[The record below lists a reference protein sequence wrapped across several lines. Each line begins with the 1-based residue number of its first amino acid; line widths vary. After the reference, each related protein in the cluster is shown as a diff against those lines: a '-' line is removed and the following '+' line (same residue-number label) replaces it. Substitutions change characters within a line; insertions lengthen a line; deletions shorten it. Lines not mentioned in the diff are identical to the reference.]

1 MTKNKWKEAI
11 VSACEAAGTYRPYFD
26 APIDVLAE
34 TMERR
39 DRAKKVWKKNGS
51 QTTLYKID
59 QLGNTIAYKNP
70 ELVMID
76 KMEQSALA
84 YWRDLGL
91 TPAGLRKLNAEAISG
106 KKAET
111 ATLGSVLKGLGI

>member
-1 MTKNKWKEAI
+1 MTKGKWKEAI
-11 VSACEAAGTYRPYFD
+11 VAACEEAGTYRPFFD

-39 DRAKKVWKKNGS
+39 DRAKKAWKKNGS

-59 QLGNTIAYKNP
+59 QMGNNIVYKNP

-76 KMEQSALA
+76 KMEQSALS

-91 TPAGLRKLNAEAISG
+91 TPAGLRKLNADAMSG
-106 KKAET
+106 KKEEA

>member
-1 MTKNKWKEAI
+1 M
-11 VSACEAAGTYRPYFD
+11 SACEAAGTYRPYFD